1 MIFYSWD
8 NLVFPSV
15 RRTMAE
21 CEPYFGPKSLS
32 LPSVLHICNYF
43 RRHFL
48 WLNLHP
54 AQNYPHFDI
63 KLKNNKKSPD
73 TSASFPSPTAS
84 VKWNMILLRNLI
96 IVLCKTF
103 QWLLQ
108 KRCIIRLGIGEFP
121 HLTSK
126 KKKNKA
132 YFFRGFWLVHLT
144 PEITF
149 YLKYNLLIFK
159 HYRPANQ
166 IIECFS
172 KKSINQ
178 ILKMFF
184 STKNKTQAL
193 IGISVSFD
201 LN

>member
-103 QWLLQ
+103 QWLLRSGVLSDLKSVNFRILRVNKKI
-108 KRCIIRLGIGEFP
+108 KRGLLFP
-121 HLTSK
+121 SFLAGTPHAWVYVLLKIQSSNLQTLSPSK
-126 KKKNKA
+126 SNN
-132 YFFRGFWLVHLT
+132 WVL
-144 PEITF
+144 
-149 YLKYNLLIFK
+149 
-159 HYRPANQ
+159 Q
-166 IIECFS
+166 
-172 KKSINQ
+172 
-178 ILKMFF
+178 
-184 STKNKTQAL
+184 
-193 IGISVSFD
+193 
-201 LN
+201 